1 MHCLYLVTCM
11 DIMRYLTY
19 GFCFFFV
26 FSSQW
31 SFIRGHFIL
40 FYFLVKESLF
50 RQASEHRFSIIKEF
64 RVLLV
69 QISFFLCLS
78 GHRISVTNE
87 FHVLSVN
94 ISFH

>member
-1 MHCLYLVTCM
+1 MV
-11 DIMRYLTY
+11 
-19 GFCFFFV
+19 FV
-26 FSSQW
+26 FSSFFQV
-31 SFIRGHFIL
+31 SGQLSEDIYL
-40 FYFLVKESLF
+40 FLFLFLVKESLF

-69 QISFFLCLS
+69 QIFLCLS
-78 GHRISVTNE
+78 GHCVSITNE